1 MLFKNLSLKVGMTFC
16 IAALMALTVAMAGWA
31 LYYFHDLLALGS
43 GDKVLSTLQA
53 QQSTFNI
60 VLTAVLVLAVLLR
73 HAMARC
79 PAWRCCRPTWQSAT
93 PPREACWSA
102 A

>member
-60 VLTAVLVLAVLLR
+60 VLTAVLVLAVVDMVRGGADLPAIVSGAPSETRARELLSR
-73 HAMARC
+73 A
-79 PAWRCCRPTWQSAT
+79 
-93 PPREACWSA
+93 
-102 A
+102 